1 MLTVAIA
8 LLLCACGFWVVQGS
22 DKLVAES
29 REVRDSNRVS
39 QSDSD
44 EAISDEGKS
53 KVNANN
59 KTARMVGVLFITAM
73 VAGMLRYVLFDPIL
87 DAPDYLVDIS
97 ASKTQLIIGVLSF
110 FVLAVALAGIAIVMY
125 PILRKQNEA
134 LALGYVA
141 ARIVEGVLYIVA
153 MLAILTLWTL
163 SQRFVEAGAPDASYF
178 QTLGELLLAVRYWA
192 YNVLWPVIIGLG
204 SLMFYCLLYQS
215 RLIPRWLSV
224 WGLIGAPLFPVAWLS
239 LFGPKISGPFLLP
252 LVANEMVLAVWLI
265 VKGFNSLPE

>member
-1 MLTVAIA
+1 M
-8 LLLCACGFWVVQGS
+8 
-22 DKLVAES
+22 
-29 REVRDSNRVS
+29 
-39 QSDSD
+39 
-44 EAISDEGKS
+44 
-53 KVNANN
+53 NANN
-59 KTARMVGVLFITAM
+59 KTARMVGALFITAM
-73 VAGMLRYVLFDPIL
+73 VAGMLRYVLLDPIL
-87 DAPDYLVDIS
+87 DAPDYLVNTS
-97 ASKTQLIIGVLSF
+97 THKTQVIIGVLSF

-141 ARIVEGVLYIVA
+141 ARIVEGVLFIVA
-153 MLAILTLWTL
+153 VLAILTLWTL
-163 SQRFVEAGAPDASYF
+163 SQKYVEAGAPDASYF

-204 SLMFYCLLYQS
+204 SLMFYYLLYQS
-215 RLIPRWLSV
+215 KLIPRWLSV
-224 WGLIGAPLFPVAWLS
+224 WGLIGAPLFPVSWLS